1 MKNTHSI
8 LQRDVVFSR
17 GDIPYVTAATGN
29 NGVMA
34 YVRCPKEWLEDGNCI
49 MIGGKTLTFTYQ
61 EQDFCSNDSHNI
73 VLYLKDTAHA
83 KKRVYLF
90 IMSALKASFRNRY
103 TWGHSIS
110 MNRIQKEYVCLPCR
124 TRCSLPDFE
133 WMERFIAR
141 WEEMFLGKL
150 NNYLSREGLADAH
163 LSEIEESA
171 WKEHGS
177 RPFAD
182 FCLSDLFGSA
192 TRGKRLKSED
202 RIPGSLPFVTA
213 GEAEEGV
220 SAFIGNEVAVFPR
233 NTITIDMFGSAK
245 YRNFAYGCDDHA
257 AVIHTE
263 KLPQRAV
270 LYLTAAIHK
279 AAHDGTFS
287 YARNFYAKDADALHI
302 MLPVTKKGDPDYE
315 YMSTVIS
322 AVQKM
327 TLRSVMK
334 YRNQKMQALQQC

>member
-1 MKNTHSI
+1 M
-8 LQRDVVFSR
+8 
-17 GDIPYVTAATGN
+17 
-29 NGVMA
+29 
-34 YVRCPKEWLEDGNCI
+34 
-49 MIGGKTLTFTYQ
+49 
-61 EQDFCSNDSHNI
+61 
-73 VLYLKDTAHA
+73 
-83 KKRVYLF
+83 
-90 IMSALKASFRNRY
+90 
-103 TWGHSIS
+103 
-110 MNRIQKEYVCLPCR
+110 
-124 TRCSLPDFE
+124 
-133 WMERFIAR
+133 
-141 WEEMFLGKL
+141 
-150 NNYLSREGLADAH
+150 
-163 LSEIEESA
+163 SEIEESA

-327 TLRSVMK
+327 TLRPVMK